1 MQTRIIAA
9 PAVLVAIGAPDI
21 VRIPTAMRQP
31 VDFVAYGRK
40 FTVKRIRRDTWHLSR
55 EGLATRSRFGTLDQ
69 ISEDVSSVIETG
81 ELPCSGERW

>member
-1 MQTRIIAA
+1 MQTRIITA
-9 PAVLVAIGAPDI
+9 PSFLVAIGAPDS

-40 FTVKRIRRDTWHLSR
+40 FAIKRISRDTWHLSR
-55 EGLATRSRFGTLDQ
+55 DGLTTRSRFGTLDQ
-69 ISEDVSSVIETG
+69 IAEDVGAVMETG